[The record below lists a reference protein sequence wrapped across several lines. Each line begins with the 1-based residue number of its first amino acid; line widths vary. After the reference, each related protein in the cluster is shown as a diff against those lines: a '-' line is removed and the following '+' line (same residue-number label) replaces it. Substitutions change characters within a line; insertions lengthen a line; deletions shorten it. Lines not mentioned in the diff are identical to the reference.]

1 MPAQKINLGLKGLN
15 ADISP
20 YSLPPENWN
29 RGLNLRVKDGS
40 IQSVPS
46 AQPYTDQPVKAI
58 GLNALNP
65 IKISQYVP
73 DGAAYLNTVVV
84 GLGAT
89 NQIGIY
95 QSSNKSAQSATPF
108 IVPYSLPTGVSA
120 TYNTQYS
127 VDNFI
132 FNELS
137 IVNTKTSLPVY
148 FNAYNPASF
157 NNTYKVLPDWA
168 TTGRILVP
176 NITVVSATA
185 TTVTFNAS
193 VQNIVYVNSYISPT
207 TEAGGSAQT
216 RVVSISGATVI
227 VEDASNFIAALAL
240 PSPINTLWQAFPYY
254 ARGMT
259 QYNGRLIAF
268 NLYLDRPDAA
278 GIEEVS
284 PIELAW
290 SQPITSLQ
298 SLNGVQWNS
307 APTNSAGND
316 YLTESP
322 GEILAALQLNEYL
335 ITYKSDSVYLYQDT
349 GAPSY
354 LVAKTL
360 YTDDGIFNTKTVVS
374 INSQQHFVV
383 GNKGIYL
390 HQGGVEKKNIS
401 RGRIEE
407 AFYRGTDGVDLNYR
421 GVAFCYHNI
430 LEKEVWICYR
440 SKDVITPNITAGGI
454 IGCNKA
460 YCYNYLTD
468 TWYQRSL
475 DNVTDITDIDISGS
489 TATVVAQPAVQYANA
504 PSYLYQFPSVTTTS
518 AGIFENNAYV
528 QFDDRDL
535 GTAAMVKNFN
545 GVYPHTDYAIKYQL
559 KITNSH
565 KFVDWSTI
573 PVRYFNPDAGNYR
586 LDYRETGRFVHMR
599 VLGAGLLPTDT
610 AITNPYFSNLDVDVE
625 MRGRR

>member
-40 IQSVPS
+40 IQAVPS
-46 AQPYTDQPVKAI
+46 AQLYTDQPVKAI

-73 DGAAYLNTVVV
+73 DGAAYLNTIVV

-108 IVPYSLPTGVSA
+108 VAQYSLPTGVSA
-120 TYNTQYS
+120 TYNPQYS

-148 FNAYNPASF
+148 YNAYNPIGF

-168 TTGRILVP
+168 TTGRTLVP

-207 TEAGGSAQT
+207 TETGGSAQT
-216 RVVSISGATVI
+216 RVVSISGATVT
-227 VEDASNFIAALAL
+227 VEDASNFTAALAL

-307 APTNSAGND
+307 AANNSAGND

-322 GEILAALQLNEYL
+322 GEVLAALQLNEYL

-349 GAPSY
+349 GAPNY

-407 AFYRGTDGVDLNYR
+407 SFYRGTDGVDLNYR
-421 GVAFCYHNI
+421 GIAFCYHNI

-440 SKDVITPNITAGGI
+440 SKDVLTPNITAGGI

-504 PSYLYQFPSVTTTS
+504 PSYLYQFIPVTSDCVGT
-518 AGIFENNAYV
+518 FENTAYI

-535 GTAAMVKNFN
+535 GTASVVKSFN
-545 GVYPHTDYAIKYQL
+545 AVYPHTDCAIKYQL
-559 KITNSH
+559 KLTNAH
-565 KFVDWSTI
+565 KIVDWST
-573 PVRYFNPDAGNYR
+573 VTQRYFNPDSGDYR

-599 VLGAGLLPTDT
+599 ILGAGLT
-610 AITNPYFSNLDVDVE
+610 AADAVITNPLFSNLDADVE
-625 MRGRR
+625 LRGRR